1 MDKQNTKYRTLIS
14 RGNRM
19 MAINNQENSNNI
31 VKLMI
36 NSEIHKYPKGI
47 PLEEIAKD
55 FQKQD
60 SGLIVAAL
68 MNNQLKELFNKVE
81 EDSEINFIDINS
93 AIGSRIYQRSLVFVF
108 IRSCMELF
116 SGCNVS
122 VEHSISKGLYCEV
135 HYKRSIDEND
145 VARIQE
151 RMEEIIA
158 EDVAFVKNRIPVD
171 EAKDIFRDYG
181 QMGKVKLL
189 KYREKPYINM
199 YQCGWLKNYFYGY
212 MVPSTG
218 YLKAFKLK
226 FYNPGIVIQLPRI
239 ELGGEI
245 GPFQEH
251 PKIFKVFRETENW
264 GKILEIDH
272 VASLNDLIVSRKE
285 GEFIRIAEALH
296 EKKIAE
302 IADTITNHVLEK
314 RVILIAGPTSS
325 GKTTFAQR
333 LMIQLKVNGLKPVSI
348 SLDDY
353 FVDREK
359 TPKDEYGEYDFES
372 LYAIDLQS
380 FNRDLIALLKGEE
393 VELPQFNFHTGLR
406 EYNGKKLKIDK
417 DQPLILEGIHALND
431 ELTASINKD
440 LKFKIYISAL
450 TQLNIDEHNRVPTTD
465 TRLIRRIVRDYKYR
479 SNDALRT
486 LSLWDSVRRGE
497 EKNIFPFQEDADV
510 MFNSALFYE
519 LSLLKKSAEPLLRQV
534 DPASPYFS
542 EAKRLLKFL
551 SYFVAL
557 ENEVD
562 IPRTSILREFIGGSA
577 FH

>member
-1 MDKQNTKYRTLIS
+1 
-14 RGNRM
+14 